1 MRKVSMKNTEQT
13 HLQKNIGLFAAFSTV
28 MGTVI
33 GAGVFFKVS
42 SVTAST
48 QSAGLSLIAWL
59 AGGLLT
65 ICGGLTSAE
74 LASAIPVTGGAIK
87 YLEVTYGRLTGYL
100 LGWAQMLIYFPANIA
115 ALSIIF
121 GTQFVNLFHLSV
133 GMVVPVAIICG
144 ASITGINLL
153 GSKHGARLQSIAL
166 VAKLIPII
174 VIIAFGIFASSNV
187 HLSLLPD
194 RFTTGQTLTGFSGG
208 LLATLFAYDGW
219 LGIGAIAGEMKNPK
233 RDLPLAIGLGLTG
246 ITVVYLAI
254 NLVFLRTLPISDL
267 AGNLNAASMAAGQ
280 LFGGIGGKLVTI
292 GILISVYGALNGYTM
307 TGMRIPYAMATE
319 DALPMSKHLKK
330 LSKTSV
336 PYIAGFLQLAIAIFM
351 MAIGSFDLLTDML
364 IFVMWIFNVL
374 IFYAVIKLR
383 RTQPELERP
392 YKVPLYPFLP
402 VVAILGGLFVLV
414 TTIINQPILAMTG
427 IVITLLGIPVYL
439 VTNRKSS

>member
-1 MRKVSMKNTEQT
+1 MKNTQQT

-48 QSAGLSLIAWL
+48 QSAGLSLLAWL

-74 LASAIPVTGGAIK
+74 LASAMPVTGGAMK
-87 YLEVTYGRLTGYL
+87 YLEITYGRLTGYL
-100 LGWAQMLIYFPANIA
+100 LGWAQTLIYFPANIA

-121 GTQFVNLFHLSV
+121 GTQFTNLFHLSS
-133 GMVVPVAIICG
+133 GLILPIAVVCG

-153 GSKHGARLQSIAL
+153 GTRYGARLQSVSL
-166 VAKLIPII
+166 VAKLIPIA
-174 VIIAFGIFASSNV
+174 VIIGFGIFSSSHV
-187 HLSLLPD
+187 HLSLLPEQ
-194 RFTTGQTLTGFSGG
+194 FTTSKTMTGFSGG

-233 RDLPLAIGLGLTG
+233 RDLPLAIGLGLAG
-246 ITVVYLAI
+246 IMVVYLGI

-267 AGNLNAASMAAGQ
+267 AGNLNAASTAANH
-280 LFGGIGGKLVTI
+280 LFGAIGGKLVTI

-319 DALPMSKHLKK
+319 GTLPMSKHLRK
-330 LSKTSV
+330 LSQTFV
-336 PYIAGFLQLAIAIFM
+336 PYVAGIVQLVIAILM
-351 MAIGSFDLLTDML
+351 MLVGSFDLLTDML

-383 RTQPELERP
+383 RKQPELERP
-392 YKVPLYPFLP
+392 YKVPFYPVLP
-402 VVAILGGLFVLV
+402 LIAILGGLFVLV
-414 TTIINQPILAMTG
+414 TTIIDQPVLALTG

-439 VTNRKSS
+439 VTKSKVA